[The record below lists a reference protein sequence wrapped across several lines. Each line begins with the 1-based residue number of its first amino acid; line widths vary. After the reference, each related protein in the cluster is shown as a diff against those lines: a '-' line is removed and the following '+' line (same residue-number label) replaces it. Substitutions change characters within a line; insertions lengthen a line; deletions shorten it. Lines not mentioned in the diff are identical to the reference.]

1 MRRLVMNLNKAM
13 LIGRLT
19 RDPEMRYTQSGTA
32 MTRFGLATNRYGTG
46 PDGERKEFTD
56 FHNIVA
62 WNQGRRNLAEICAQ
76 YLHKGS
82 LVYVEGR
89 LQTRSWEGQDGQ
101 KRTTTEINAN
111 DVQFLESRGAA
122 SAGGGGEAAVADDEF
137 AATGSKPD
145 AAAPAAAAPA
155 AAAPAAPAAAAP
167 AGGGA
172 APAGGEEIDPDDIP
186 F

>member
-1 MRRLVMNLNKAM
+1 M

-32 MTRFGLATNRYGTG
+32 MTRFGIATNRYGTG

-56 FHNIVA
+56 FHNVVA
-62 WNQGRRNLAEICAQ
+62 WNQGKRNLAEICAQ
-76 YLHKGS
+76 YLKKGS

-101 KRTTTEINAN
+101 KRTTTEINAQ
-111 DVQFLESRGAA
+111 DVQFLESRG
-122 SAGGGGEAAVADDEF
+122 SAGGGGGEAISDEEF
-137 AATGSKPD
+137 APTPG
-145 AAAPAAAAPA
+145 AAASATAGASASAATQD
-155 AAAPAAPAAAAP
+155 
-167 AGGGA
+167 GQD
-172 APAGGEEIDPDDIP
+172 IDPDDIP

>member
-1 MRRLVMNLNKAM
+1 MNLNRAQ

-32 MTRFGLATNRYGTG
+32 MTKFGLATNRYGSDA
-46 PDGERKEFTD
+46 DGSRKEFTD

-62 WNQGRRNLAEICAQ
+62 WNQGKRNLAELCAQ
-76 YLHKGS
+76 FLHKGS

-101 KRTTTEINAN
+101 KRTTTEINVT
-111 DVQFLESRGAA
+111 DVQFLDSRGSGGGEGGGGGGAG
-122 SAGGGGEAAVADDEF
+122 AGGGGGGDTDDEF
-137 AATGSKPD
+137 GATPGRPADSSPG
-145 AAAPAAAAPA
+145 APATAAPAAS
-155 AAAPAAPAAAAP
+155 
-167 AGGGA
+167 
-172 APAGGEEIDPDDIP
+172 ESQDIDPDDIP

>member
-1 MRRLVMNLNKAM
+1 MNLNKAM

-19 RDPEMRYTQSGTA
+19 RDPEMRYTASGTA

-56 FHNIVA
+56 FHNIIA

-111 DVQFLESRGAA
+111 DVQFLESRGAG
-122 SAGGGGEAAVADDEF
+122 AGGAGAASVADDEF
-137 AATGSKPD
+137 APTGAS
-145 AAAPAAAAPA
+145 AAGGTNGDAAAAPSGPVA
-155 AAAPAAPAAAAP
+155 S
-167 AGGGA
+167 
-172 APAGGEEIDPDDIP
+172 EEIDPDDIP

>member
-1 MRRLVMNLNKAM
+1 MNLNKAM

-32 MTRFGLATNRYGTG
+32 MTRFGIATNRYGTG

-56 FHNIVA
+56 FHNVVA
-62 WNQGRRNLAEICAQ
+62 WNQGKRNLAEICAQ
-76 YLHKGS
+76 YLKKGS

-101 KRTTTEINAN
+101 KRTTTEINAQ
-111 DVQFLESRGAA
+111 DVQFLESRG
-122 SAGGGGEAAVADDEF
+122 SAGGGGGEAISDEEF
-137 AATGSKPD
+137 APTPG
-145 AAAPAAAAPA
+145 AAASATAGASASAAPQD
-155 AAAPAAPAAAAP
+155 
-167 AGGGA
+167 GQD
-172 APAGGEEIDPDDIP
+172 IDPDDIP

>member
-1 MRRLVMNLNKAM
+1 MNLNRAQ

-32 MTRFGLATNRYGTG
+32 MTKFGLATNRYGSDA
-46 PDGERKEFTD
+46 DGSRKEFTD

-62 WNQGRRNLAEICAQ
+62 WNQGKRNLAELCAQ
-76 YLHKGS
+76 FLRKGS

-101 KRTTTEINAN
+101 KRTTTEINVT
-111 DVQFLESRGAA
+111 DVQFLDSRG
-122 SAGGGGEAAVADDEF
+122 SGGGGGEAAVTGGDLDEEF
-137 AATGSKPD
+137 GATPGRPANGAASPATS
-145 AAAPAAAAPA
+145 AAPAVA
-155 AAAPAAPAAAAP
+155 
-167 AGGGA
+167 
-172 APAGGEEIDPDDIP
+172 ESQDIDPDDIP

>member
-1 MRRLVMNLNKAM
+1 MNLNKAM

-32 MTRFGLATNRYGTG
+32 MTRFGIATNRYGTG

-56 FHNIVA
+56 FHNVVA
-62 WNQGRRNLAEICAQ
+62 WNQGKRNLAEICAQ
-76 YLHKGS
+76 YLKKGS

-101 KRTTTEINAN
+101 KRTTTEINAQ
-111 DVQFLESRGAA
+111 DVQFLESRG
-122 SAGGGGEAAVADDEF
+122 SGGGGGGAEAISDDEF
-137 AATGSKPD
+137 APTPGAGAGSPAPAT
-145 AAAPAAAAPA
+145 AAAAHPE
-155 AAAPAAPAAAAP
+155 
-167 AGGGA
+167 GQD
-172 APAGGEEIDPDDIP
+172 IDPDDIP

>member
-1 MRRLVMNLNKAM
+1 MNLNKAM

-19 RDPEMRYTQSGTA
+19 RDPEMRYTQCGTA
-32 MTRFGLATNRYGTG
+32 MTRFGMATNRYGTG

-56 FHNIVA
+56 FHNVVA
-62 WNQGRRNLAEICAQ
+62 WNQGKRNLAEICAQ

-111 DVQFLESRGAA
+111 DVQFLESRGA
-122 SAGGGGEAAVADDEF
+122 GGGGGGAPVADDEF
-137 AATGSKPD
+137 QPTSGGAPAGAGEPAAEGTGGAGG
-145 AAAPAAAAPA
+145 AAAP
-155 AAAPAAPAAAAP
+155 
-167 AGGGA
+167 GA
-172 APAGGEEIDPDDIP
+172 ASTEEIDPDDIP

>member
-1 MRRLVMNLNKAM
+1 MNLNKAM

-32 MTRFGLATNRYGTG
+32 MTRFGMATNRYGTG

-56 FHNIVA
+56 FHNIIA
-62 WNQGRRNLAEICAQ
+62 WNQGKRNLAEICAQ

-101 KRTTTEINAN
+101 KRTTTEINAQ

-122 SAGGGGEAAVADDEF
+122 GQSAAPASTGEEEFAPTGGGGAPSAE
-137 AATGSKPD
+137 
-145 AAAPAAAAPA
+145 APAAGTNGGPA
-155 AAAPAAPAAAAP
+155 AT
-167 AGGGA
+167 
-172 APAGGEEIDPDDIP
+172 EEIDPDDIP

>member
-1 MRRLVMNLNKAM
+1 VNLNKAM

-32 MTRFGLATNRYGTG
+32 MTRFGLATNRYGSG

-56 FHNIVA
+56 FHNVVA
-62 WNQGRRNLAEICAQ
+62 WNQGKRNLAELCAQ
-76 YLHKGS
+76 FLRKGS

-101 KRTTTEINAN
+101 KRTTTEINLT
-111 DVQFLESRGAA
+111 DVQFLDSRGGEGAGTAA
-122 SAGGGGEAAVADDEF
+122 AAGAEAPMDDEF
-137 AATGSKPD
+137 AATPGG
-145 AAAPAAAAPA
+145 AARPAAAVPA
-155 AAAPAAPAAAAP
+155 KA
-167 AGGGA
+167 
-172 APAGGEEIDPDDIP
+172 ETQDIDPDDIP